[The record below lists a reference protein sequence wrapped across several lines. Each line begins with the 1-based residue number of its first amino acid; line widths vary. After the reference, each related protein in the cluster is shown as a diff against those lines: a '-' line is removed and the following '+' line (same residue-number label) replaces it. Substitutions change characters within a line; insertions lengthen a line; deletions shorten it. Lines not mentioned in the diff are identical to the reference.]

1 MSSSSDFNIDQSDIE
16 KLNDKDKTE
25 LRQFFA
31 NEEQRARIQSQTHEL
46 TSICWKKCVASGGT
60 LRSGALD
67 KSEQTC
73 LANCVDRFMDANLA
87 TLKRLATMRDQ

>member
-1 MSSSSDFNIDQSDIE
+1 MSSSTEFHIEQSDLE
-16 KLNDKDKTE
+16 KLNEKDKAE

-46 TSICWKKCVASGGT
+46 TALCFKKCVTST
-60 LRSGALD
+60 IRNGALD
-67 KSEQTC
+67 KGEQSC

-87 TLKRLATMRDQ
+87 TMRHLASMRQQ

>member
-1 MSSSSDFNIDQSDIE
+1 MSSTDFTIDQTDIE

-31 NEEQRARIQSQTHEL
+31 NEEHRSRIQSQTHEL
-46 TSICWKKCVASGGT
+46 TGICWKKCVTSGT
-60 LRSGALD
+60 FRSGALD
-67 KSEQTC
+67 KSEQGC

-87 TLKRLATMRDQ
+87 TMKHLASMRQQQ